1 MTAPTHRSGYVAL
14 VGRPN
19 VGKSTLL
26 NALVGAKVAI
36 VTPKPQTTRTR
47 IAGIR
52 TLPDAQVV
60 FLDTPGIHA
69 ARSILNR
76 RMVETARR
84 ALGEADVVALVL
96 DAAAGATP
104 ADREL
109 ATDVAAS
116 GKPALAVL
124 NKIDL
129 VAKPALLPQM
139 EALAELLPGRDV
151 VPVSALGGEGIDA
164 LLAAVVTLLPPGP
177 RLFPEEDLTTESERF
192 FVQEAIREQLL
203 LALREEVPY
212 GAAVVVEAFRE
223 EPERNLLVIQA
234 TILVERPGH
243 KAIVIGA
250 GGRQLREIGRRAR
263 EAIEAFFGRRV
274 YLELFVRVEPGWSRN
289 PRRLAELG
297 L

>member
-1 MTAPTHRSGYVAL
+1 MTAAEHRSGYVAI

-52 TLPDAQVV
+52 TLPGAQAV

-69 ARSILNR
+69 ARSVLNR
-76 RMVETARR
+76 RMVEVARR
-84 ALGEADVVALVL
+84 ALAEADVAALVL
-96 DAAAGATP
+96 DAAAGVTP

-109 ATDVAAS
+109 AADIVAS
-116 GKPALAVL
+116 DKPALAVL

-129 VAKPALLPQM
+129 VAKPMLLPQM
-139 EALAELLPGRDV
+139 EALGTLLPGREV
-151 VPVSALGGEGIDA
+151 LPVSARNGAGVEE
-164 LLAAVVTLLPPGP
+164 LLAAVARLLPPGP
-177 RLFPEEDLTTESERF
+177 RLFPEEDFTTESERF
-192 FVQEAIREQLL
+192 LVQEAIREQLL

-212 GAAVVVEAFRE
+212 GSAVVVENFRE
-223 EPERNLLVIQA
+223 DAERNLLAIQA

-263 EAIEAFFGRRV
+263 EAIEAAFGRRV

>member
-1 MTAPTHRSGYVAL
+1 MTPPEHHSGYVAL

-26 NALVGAKVAI
+26 NALVGARLAI

-52 TLPDAQVV
+52 TLPGAQVV

-69 ARSILNR
+69 ARSVLNR
-76 RMVETARR
+76 RMVEIARR
-84 ALGEADVVALVL
+84 ALGEADVAALVL
-96 DAAAGATP
+96 DAAAGVTP

-109 ATDVAAS
+109 ATEVATS

-151 VPVSALGGEGIDA
+151 VPVSALGGEGVAA
-164 LLAAVVTLLPPGP
+164 LLAAVVALLPPGP

-192 FVQEAIREQLL
+192 LVQEAIREQLL

-212 GAAVVVEAFRE
+212 AAAVVVDAFRE

>member
-1 MTAPTHRSGYVAL
+1 MTPPEHHSGYVAL

-26 NALVGAKVAI
+26 NALVGAKLAI

-52 TLPDAQVV
+52 TLPVAQVV

-69 ARSILNR
+69 ARSVLNR
-76 RMVETARR
+76 RMVEIARR
-84 ALGEADVVALVL
+84 ALGEADVAALVL
-96 DAAAGATP
+96 DAAAGVTP

-109 ATDVAAS
+109 ATEVATS

-151 VPVSALGGEGIDA
+151 VPVSALGGEGVAA
-164 LLAAVVTLLPPGP
+164 LLAAVVALLPPGP

-192 FVQEAIREQLL
+192 LVQEAIREQLL

-212 GAAVVVEAFRE
+212 AAAVVVDAFRE